1 MKYKLAPLELPAQ
14 DPFQF
19 DALNRKPSAKSVS
32 LLVDELEG
40 PFVLAIDS
48 PWGTGKTTFV
58 KMLMSVLQEKGYPCL
73 YFDAWKTDFSADPMV
88 AFLGEIGSFL
98 PCEIKQGE
106 DFQQARRIATVL
118 AKKAVPVSAK
128 LAATCARCL
137 NAFERDCAANAVD
150 EYEKERG
157 LIEEFHAALDKT
169 VAALIA
175 GGKLDKL
182 VIFIDEI
189 DRCRPG
195 YAVDLL
201 ECVKHLF
208 DIRSMLFI
216 MAFDKQQLQTSL
228 GAVYGQ
234 SINSNE
240 YLRRFIDLEH
250 KLPKPDAESF
260 AASLFSRFEFDKL
273 FVSRAEEELCEEKEN
288 LVQSFTVLSEIFD
301 LSLRAREQCFTAIR
315 VAIMTTP
322 EKHYFYP
329 QLLIFPHLLTI
340 LAVLRVGAPE
350 AYRRYALEDGS
361 ADELV
366 AQLRSRAGG
375 GKMLASPAG
384 TLIEAYLIAAK
395 FSWQDQTDPLREYK
409 LAAQDRESSEETRQ
423 RAARIISIVR
433 QLSFVRR
440 SPSLSY
446 IVNKL
451 ELAARFKR

>member
-1 MKYKLAPLELPAQ
+1 MKYKLAPLDLPAD
-14 DPFQF
+14 DPFRF

-58 KMLMSVLQEKGYPCL
+58 KMLLGVLQEKGYPCL
-73 YFDAWKTDFSADPMV
+73 YFDAWKTDFSTDPMV
-88 AFLGEIGSFL
+88 AFLGEIGRML
-98 PCEIKQGE
+98 PAAVKQGK
-106 DFQQARRIATVL
+106 DFQQAKSIATVL
-118 AKKAVPVSAK
+118 AKKAVPISPK
-128 LAATCARCL
+128 LAATCARCFD
-137 NAFERDCAANAVD
+137 AFDKDCTANAVD
-150 EYEKERG
+150 EYEKERS
-157 LIEEFHAALDKT
+157 LIETFHSSLGKAIDTLN
-169 VAALIA
+169 A
-175 GGKLDKL
+175 GRKRDKL

-208 DIRSMLFI
+208 DISSILFI
-216 MAFDKQQLQTSL
+216 VALDKQQLQTSL

-250 KLPKPDAESF
+250 KLPKPDAEAF
-260 AASLFSRFEFDKL
+260 TASLFSRFEFDKL
-273 FVSRAEEELCEEKEN
+273 FVNRAPGELRKEKQN

-340 LAVLRVGAPE
+340 LAVLRVGASDV
-350 AYRRYALEDGS
+350 YRHYALEDGS
-361 ADELV
+361 PDEV
-366 AQLRSRAGG
+366 IAHLRDREGG
-375 GKMLASPAG
+375 GKMLASPVG
-384 TLIEAYLIAAK
+384 TVIEAYLVAAK
-395 FSWQDQTDPLREYK
+395 FSWQDQTDRLQHYK
-409 LAAQDRESSEETRQ
+409 MIAHDGTSSEEARE
-423 RAARIISIVR
+423 RAGKIISFVR
-433 QLSFVRR
+433 ELSFVQR

-446 IVNKL
+446 VVNKL
-451 ELAARFKR
+451 ELAAQFKR